1 MPHTNGAST
10 GTSAFFGASKDILDH
25 TKALETLKQYEDH
38 DGLSVEDLLDSKKH
52 GGLTYNDFLVL
63 PGYIGFPASDVDL
76 ESPVT
81 KRIALKTP
89 FVSSPMDTVTEHEMA
104 IQMALQGGLGVIH
117 HNCSADEQAEMV
129 QKVKRFENGFILDPV
144 VLERNTTVG
153 EVKAL
158 KEKWGFGGFPVTENG
173 KLGSKLIGI
182 VTNRDIQFEYDDESP
197 VSSVMVT
204 DLVTA
209 PHGVDLKEANDILAK
224 SKKGKLPIV
233 DKSGNLVSM
242 ISRSDLIKHQHFPL
256 ASKLPDS
263 KQLICAA
270 AIGTRPEDKTRL
282 QKLVDAGLDIVILD
296 SSQGNSMYQIEMI
309 KYIKEKYPGL
319 DVIGGNVVT
328 REQAAS
334 LIAAGVDGLRIGM
347 GSGSACI
354 TQEVMAVGRPQAAAV
369 YNVSSFAA
377 KFGVPCMADGG
388 IQNVG
393 HIVKGLA
400 LGATTIMMG
409 GLLAGTTESPGTSFV
424 NREGKL
430 VKAYRGMGSID
441 AMQDKKA
448 GAGGSKK
455 DSQKS
460 NAGTAR
466 YFSEGDS
473 VLVAQGVAGAVAH
486 RGSVTKFVPYLAA
499 GLQHS
504 LQDCGRKSLH
514 ELHQSV
520 ANGTTRFE
528 LRTASAQLEGG
539 VNMESYEK
547 KLYA

>member
-1 MPHTNGAST
+1 MLSTNGTAPVN
-10 GTSAFFGASKDILDH
+10 GTTNFLDYS
-25 TKALETLKQYEDH
+25 KALELLKQYESG
-38 DGLSVEDLLDSKKH
+38 DGLSIEELMDTKQH
-52 GGLTYNDFLVL
+52 GGLTYNDFLIL
-63 PGYIGFPASDVDL
+63 PGYIGFPASDVMLD
-76 ESPVT
+76 SPVT
-81 KRIALKTP
+81 KRIAIKTP
-89 FVSSPMDTVTEHEMA
+89 FLSSPMDTVTEAEMA
-104 IQMALQGGLGVIH
+104 IAIALQGGLGVVH
-117 HNCSADEQAEMV
+117 HNCSPDEQADMV
-129 QKVKRFENGFILDPV
+129 RKVKRYENGFIVDPV
-144 VLERNTTVG
+144 VISRQTTVG
-153 EVKAL
+153 EAKAL
-158 KEKWGFGGFPVTENG
+158 KEKWGFGGFPVTESG
-173 KLGSKLIGI
+173 KNGSKLLGI
-182 VTNRDIQFEYDDESP
+182 VTNRDLQFEFDSAQTVEK
-197 VSSVMVT
+197 VMVT

-209 PHGVDLKEANDILAK
+209 ETGIDLLEANRILAK

-233 DKSGNLVSM
+233 DKDGNLISM
-242 ISRSDLIKHQHFPL
+242 VSRSDLTKNLHFPL

-263 KQLICAA
+263 KQLLCAA

-282 QKLVDAGLDIVILD
+282 KKLVDAGLDVVILD
-296 SSQGNSMYQIEMI
+296 SSQGNSMYQIDMI
-309 KYIKEKYPGL
+309 KWIKQEFPDI

-369 YNVSSFAA
+369 HSVSSFAA
-377 KFGVPCMADGG
+377 RFGVPCIADGG

-400 LGATTIMMG
+400 LGASTIMMG
-409 GLLAGTTESPGTSFV
+409 GLLAGTTESPGTTFQS
-424 NREGKL
+424 REGKI

-448 GAGGSKK
+448 GAGSK
-455 DSQKS
+455 DSQAS

-486 RGSVTKFVPYLAA
+486 RGSVNKFVPYLAA
-499 GLQHS
+499 GLKHS
-504 LQDCGRKSLH
+504 MQDAGIKSLK
-514 ELHQSV
+514 ELHECA
-520 ANGTTRFE
+520 ANGTLRVE

-539 VNMESYEK
+539 VNMDSFEK

>member
-1 MPHTNGAST
+1 M
-10 GTSAFFGASKDILDH
+10 
-25 TKALETLKQYEDH
+25 
-38 DGLSVEDLLDSKKH
+38 
-52 GGLTYNDFLVL
+52 
-63 PGYIGFPASDVDL
+63 
-76 ESPVT
+76 
-81 KRIALKTP
+81 
-89 FVSSPMDTVTEHEMA
+89 
-104 IQMALQGGLGVIH
+104 
-117 HNCSADEQAEMV
+117 
-129 QKVKRFENGFILDPV
+129 
-144 VLERNTTVG
+144 
-153 EVKAL
+153 
-158 KEKWGFGGFPVTENG
+158 
-173 KLGSKLIGI
+173 GSKLIGI
-182 VTNRDIQFEYDDESP
+182 VTNRDIQFEDNLSLP
-197 VSSVMVT
+197 VSSVMVK
-204 DLVTA
+204 DLTTA
-209 PHGVDLKEANDILAK
+209 ASGTTLVEANAILSK

-233 DKSGNLVSM
+233 DSAGNLVSM
-242 ISRSDLIKHQHFPL
+242 ISRSDLTKNLHFPL

-270 AIGTRPEDKTRL
+270 AIGTRPADKERL

-296 SSQGNSMYQIEMI
+296 SSQGNSMYQIEMV
-309 KYIKEKYPGL
+309 KYIKSKYPGL

-369 YNVSSFAA
+369 YNVASFAA
-377 KFGVPCMADGG
+377 RFGVPCMADGG

-424 NREGKL
+424 SREGKL

-448 GAGGSKK
+448 GSGAK
-455 DSQKS
+455 DSQKQ

-473 VLVAQGVAGAVAH
+473 VLVAQGVSGAVAH
-486 RGSVTKFVPYLAA
+486 RGSVNKFVPYLAA
-499 GLQHS
+499 GLKHS
-504 LQDCGRKSLH
+504 LQDCGQKSLS
-514 ELHQSV
+514 ELHASV
-520 ANGTTRFE
+520 TAGTTRFE

>member
-1 MPHTNGAST
+1 
-10 GTSAFFGASKDILDH
+10 
-25 TKALETLKQYEDH
+25 
-38 DGLSVEDLLDSKKH
+38 
-52 GGLTYNDFLVL
+52 
-63 PGYIGFPASDVDL
+63 
-76 ESPVT
+76 
-81 KRIALKTP
+81 
-89 FVSSPMDTVTEHEMA
+89 
-104 IQMALQGGLGVIH
+104 
-117 HNCSADEQAEMV
+117 
-129 QKVKRFENGFILDPV
+129 
-144 VLERNTTVG
+144 
-153 EVKAL
+153 
-158 KEKWGFGGFPVTENG
+158 
-173 KLGSKLIGI
+173 
-182 VTNRDIQFEYDDESP
+182 
-197 VSSVMVT
+197 MVT

-209 PHGVDLKEANDILAK
+209 THGTTLLEANKILSR

-233 DKSGNLVSM
+233 DSEGNLVSM
-242 ISRSDLIKHQHFPL
+242 ISRSDLTKNLHFPL

-270 AIGTRPEDKTRL
+270 AIGTRPEDKIRL

-296 SSQGNSMYQIEMI
+296 SSQGNSMYQIEMV

-369 YNVSSFAA
+369 YHVSSFAA
-377 KFGVPCMADGG
+377 KFGVPTMADGG

-400 LGATTIMMG
+400 LGSSTIMMG

-424 NREGKL
+424 SREGKL

-441 AMQDKKA
+441 AMQDRKA
-448 GAGGSKK
+448 GAGAK
-455 DSQKS
+455 DSQRS

-473 VLVAQGVAGAVAH
+473 VLVAQGVSGAVAH
-486 RGSVTKFVPYLAA
+486 RGYVKSAIHVPHQLLTTLKFCEQVRSLSCRWSEAFSPRLWSEEPA
-499 GLQHS
+499 G
-504 LQDCGRKSLH
+504 
-514 ELHQSV
+514 
-520 ANGTTRFE
+520 AT
-528 LRTASAQLEGG
+528 
-539 VNMESYEK
+539 
-547 KLYA
+547 

>member
-1 MPHTNGAST
+1 MPHTNGAAKGGS
-10 GTSAFFGASKDILDH
+10 SFFGSSKDILDH
-25 TKALETLKQYEDH
+25 TKALEILKEYESR
-38 DGLSVEDLLDSKKH
+38 DGLAIEDLLDSKKH

-63 PGYIGFPASDVDL
+63 PGYIGFPASEVDL

-81 KRIALKTP
+81 KRITLKTP

-104 IQMALQGGLGVIH
+104 VQMALQGGLGVIH

-144 VLERNTTVG
+144 VLHREATVG
-153 EVKAL
+153 QVKAL
-158 KEKWGFGGFPVTENG
+158 KEQWGFGGFPVTENG

-182 VTNRDIQFEYDDESP
+182 VTNRDIQFEFDNDAL

-204 DLVTA
+204 DLTTA
-209 PHGVDLKEANDILAK
+209 VHGTNLKEANEILAK

-233 DKSGNLVSM
+233 DKNGNLVSM

-270 AIGTRPEDKTRL
+270 AIGTRPEDKLRL

-309 KYIKEKYPGL
+309 KFVKEKYPGL

-369 YNVSSFAA
+369 FNVSSFAA

-448 GAGGSKK
+448 GAGAK

-486 RGSVTKFVPYLAA
+486 RG
-499 GLQHS
+499 
-504 LQDCGRKSLH
+504 
-514 ELHQSV
+514 
-520 ANGTTRFE
+520 
-528 LRTASAQLEGG
+528 
-539 VNMESYEK
+539 
-547 KLYA
+547 

>member
-1 MPHTNGAST
+1 
-10 GTSAFFGASKDILDH
+10 
-25 TKALETLKQYEDH
+25 
-38 DGLSVEDLLDSKKH
+38 
-52 GGLTYNDFLVL
+52 
-63 PGYIGFPASDVDL
+63 
-76 ESPVT
+76 
-81 KRIALKTP
+81 
-89 FVSSPMDTVTEHEMA
+89 
-104 IQMALQGGLGVIH
+104 
-117 HNCSADEQAEMV
+117 
-129 QKVKRFENGFILDPV
+129 
-144 VLERNTTVG
+144 
-153 EVKAL
+153 
-158 KEKWGFGGFPVTENG
+158 
-173 KLGSKLIGI
+173 
-182 VTNRDIQFEYDDESP
+182 
-197 VSSVMVT
+197 MVT

-209 PHGVDLKEANDILAK
+209 AHGTTLKEANAILAR
-224 SKKGKLPIV
+224 SKKGKLPII
-233 DKSGNLVSM
+233 DANGNLVSM
-242 ISRSDLIKHQHFPL
+242 ISRSDLTKNMHFPL

-270 AIGTRPEDKTRL
+270 AIGTRPEDKLRL

-296 SSQGNSMYQIEMI
+296 SSQGNSMYQIEMV
-309 KYIKEKYPGL
+309 KFVKEKYPGL

-409 GLLAGTTESPGTSFV
+409 GLLAGTTESPGTHFLS
-424 NREGKL
+424 REGKM

-448 GAGGSKK
+448 GSGAK
-455 DSQKS
+455 DSQQQ

-473 VLVAQGVAGAVAH
+473 VLVAQGVSGSVQH
-486 RGSVTKFVPYLAA
+486 RG
-499 GLQHS
+499 
-504 LQDCGRKSLH
+504 
-514 ELHQSV
+514 
-520 ANGTTRFE
+520 
-528 LRTASAQLEGG
+528 
-539 VNMESYEK
+539 
-547 KLYA
+547 

>member
-1 MPHTNGAST
+1 MV
-10 GTSAFFGASKDILDH
+10 KD
-25 TKALETLKQYEDH
+25 
-38 DGLSVEDLLDSKKH
+38 
-52 GGLTYNDFLVL
+52 
-63 PGYIGFPASDVDL
+63 
-76 ESPVT
+76 
-81 KRIALKTP
+81 
-89 FVSSPMDTVTEHEMA
+89 
-104 IQMALQGGLGVIH
+104 
-117 HNCSADEQAEMV
+117 
-129 QKVKRFENGFILDPV
+129 
-144 VLERNTTVG
+144 
-153 EVKAL
+153 
-158 KEKWGFGGFPVTENG
+158 
-173 KLGSKLIGI
+173 LI
-182 VTNRDIQFEYDDESP
+182 
-197 VSSVMVT
+197 
-204 DLVTA
+204 TA
-209 PHGVDLKEANDILAK
+209 PHGIELLEANQILAK
-224 SKKGKLPIV
+224 SKKGKLPLV
-233 DKSGNLVSM
+233 DKDGNLVSM
-242 ISRSDLIKHQHFPL
+242 ISRSDLTKNLHFPL

-282 QKLVDAGLDIVILD
+282 QKLVDAGLDVVILD
-296 SSQGNSMYQIEMI
+296 SSQGNSIFQIEMV
-309 KYIKEKYPGL
+309 KWIKEEFPGI

-369 YNVSSFAA
+369 YSVSSFAA
-377 KFGVPCMADGG
+377 KYGVPCCADGG

-400 LGATTIMMG
+400 LGASTIMMG

-424 NREGKL
+424 SREGKL

-448 GAGGSKK
+448 GGGGK
-455 DSQKS
+455 DSQAS

-486 RGSVTKFVPYLAA
+486 RGSVGKFVPYLAA
-499 GLQHS
+499 GLKHS
-504 LQDCGRKSLH
+504 MQDAGMKSLK
-514 ELHQSV
+514 ELHESV
-520 ANGTTRFE
+520 EAGIVRFE
-528 LRTASAQLEGG
+528 IRTASAQLEGG